1 MDTITLIVTALSAG
15 ASAGAIDSLSD
26 DIKSSAKDAYIKMRH
41 LVMRR
46 AHGDAGTAIVIAE
59 HSSDPKTHEVSL
71 AQKLAEL
78 NAGEDEELVKAAKS
92 LIELLSRASAGSN
105 KYHFSVTDSKGVQIG
120 DGNHQV
126 NNF

>member
-26 DIKSSAKDAYIKMRH
+26 DIKSSAKSAYIRMRH

-46 AHGDAGTAIVIAE
+46 AHGDANTAIVIAE
-59 HSSDPKTHEVSL
+59 HSSDPKPYEASL

-78 NAGEDEELVKAAKS
+78 NAGEDQELVEAAKS
-92 LIELLSRASAGSN
+92 LLELLNRAGAGSN
-105 KYHFSVTDSKGVQIG
+105 KYHVSVADSKGMQIG